1 MHGSKGWACM
11 SKAKKPKTKGE
22 YPKVPKPLVGLAV
35 GGFLGSMVPVVGTL
49 VGAGVGAVVGGV
61 MSLKNNKGD
70 QGDQNS
76 STA

>member
-1 MHGSKGWACM
+1 
-11 SKAKKPKTKGE
+11 
-22 YPKVPKPLVGLAV
+22 
-35 GGFLGSMVPVVGTL
+35 MVPVVGTL

>member
-1 MHGSKGWACM
+1 
-11 SKAKKPKTKGE
+11 
-22 YPKVPKPLVGLAV
+22 
-35 GGFLGSMVPVVGTL
+35 MVPVVGTL

-70 QGDQNS
+70 QNDQNP